1 MKKMNT
7 SMVKK
12 ILAVTC
18 ASFVLLTG
26 CATTTTTPEPE
37 PAPQTSENADT
48 AQPLEPEKKEPV
60 VSSVKEEGYTL
71 KEMVVL
77 SRHNVRA
84 PLSTKGSDLYRLTPH
99 EWIEWSSDASE
110 LSLLGGNLETL
121 MGQYFRKY
129 LADKGLME
137 ENEQPENDLVR
148 FYSNS
153 MQRTIATAQYFSS
166 GFLPVAN
173 IDVEYHNEIGTM
185 DPVFHPQFT
194 FLNEAFEQKA
204 MEEITAMGGEGGLQ
218 GIEKNLEENYK
229 LLADVLNLK
238 ESDKAKEDGYAE
250 FPTDDLEISFKLN
263 AEPSMTGSL
272 KVATT
277 AADALVLQYY
287 EEPDAVKAA
296 FGKALTDEQWESIAH
311 IKDVY
316 GDVLFTAPSVA
327 KNIANPMIKE
337 IKSELENPSRKF
349 TFLCGHDS
357 NIASVLAALDFE
369 KYALPNAIE
378 KTTPI
383 GSKIVMEKWA
393 NQDGE
398 EFVTFKMVY
407 LSVDQLR
414 DLQIIDLNNPPM
426 VYDLV
431 LNGVDKNEDGMYTY
445 ADVITRLDE
454 TISEYDTLKGE

>member
-1 MKKMNT
+1 MGKINKSIIKKFLAITCT
-7 SMVKK
+7 S
-12 ILAVTC
+12 LL
-18 ASFVLLTG
+18 LLTG
-26 CATTTTTPEPE
+26 CTTTTTTST
-37 PAPQTSENADT
+37 PQAGGNQTTEI
-48 AQPLEPEKKEPV
+48 QEKNLV
-60 VSSVKEEGYTL
+60 ASSVNDEDYTL
-71 KEMVVL
+71 KEMVIL

-129 LADKGLME
+129 LVDKKLME
-137 ENEQPENDLVR
+137 ENEQPSNDFVR

-166 GFLPVAN
+166 GFLPIAN
-173 IDVEYHNEIGTM
+173 VDVEYHNEIGTM
-185 DPVFHPQFT
+185 DPVFNPQFT
-194 FLNEAFEQKA
+194 FLNKEFEEKA
-204 MEEITAMGGEGGLQ
+204 LAEIAEMGGEEGLQ
-218 GIEKNLEENYK
+218 GIEKNLEEDYK

-238 ESDKAKEDGYAE
+238 ESEKAKEDGYTE
-250 FPTDDLEISFKLN
+250 FPTNDLEISFKLN

-272 KVATT
+272 RVATT

-287 EEPDAVKAA
+287 EEQDAVKAA
-296 FGKALTDEQWESIAH
+296 FGKELTDEQWESIAH

-316 GDVLFTAPSVA
+316 GDVLFTAPSIA

-337 IKSELENPSRKF
+337 IKNELTNPTRKF

-369 KYALPNAIE
+369 SYELPNCIE

-383 GSKIVMEKWA
+383 GSKIVMEKWE
-393 NQDGE
+393 NKSGE

-407 LSVDQLR
+407 FSVDQLR
-414 DLQIIDLNNPPM
+414 NLQIIDLNNPPM
-426 VYDLV
+426 VYDLS
-431 LNGVDKNEDGMYTY
+431 LKNVNKNNDGMYHY
-445 ADVITRLDE
+445 EDVIARFDE
-454 TISEYDTLKGE
+454 TIDAYNTLKGE

>member
-1 MKKMNT
+1 MRKTNKSIIKKF
-7 SMVKK
+7 
-12 ILAVTC
+12 LAVACT
-18 ASFVLLTG
+18 SLLLLTG
-26 CATTTTTPEPE
+26 CTATTPTPTTTPQEGNTPTTE
-37 PAPQTSENADT
+37 IQ
-48 AQPLEPEKKEPV
+48 EKNLV
-60 VSSVKEEGYTL
+60 VSSVNDEDYTL
-71 KEMVVL
+71 KEMVIL

-129 LADKGLME
+129 LVDKKFME
-137 ENEQPENDLVR
+137 ENEQPSNDLVR

-166 GFLPVAN
+166 GFLPIAN
-173 IDVEYHNEIGTM
+173 VDVEYHNEIGTM
-185 DPVFHPQFT
+185 DPVFNPQFT
-194 FLNEAFEQKA
+194 FLNKEFEEKA
-204 MEEITAMGGEGGLQ
+204 LAEIAEMGGEEGLQ
-218 GIEKNLEENYK
+218 GIEKNLEEDYK

-238 ESDKAKEDGYAE
+238 ESEKAKEDGYTE
-250 FPTDDLEISFKLN
+250 FPTNDLEINFKLN

-272 KVATT
+272 RVATT

-287 EEPDAVKAA
+287 EEQDAVKAA
-296 FGKALTDEQWESIAH
+296 FGKELTNEQWESIAH

-316 GDVLFTAPSVA
+316 GDVLFTAPSIA

-337 IKSELENPSRKF
+337 IKSELTNPTRKF

-369 KYALPNAIE
+369 SYELPNCIE

-383 GSKIVMEKWA
+383 GSKIVMEKWE
-393 NQDGE
+393 NKSGE

-407 LSVDQLR
+407 FSVDQLR
-414 DLQIIDLNNPPM
+414 NLQIIDLNNPPM
-426 VYDLV
+426 VYDLS
-431 LNGVDKNEDGMYTY
+431 LKNVDKNNDGMYRY
-445 ADVITRLDE
+445 EDVIARFDE
-454 TISEYDTLKGE
+454 TIDAYNTLKGE